1 MNRRHC
7 HRLFLI
13 GIAAL
18 AISNANAATPPS
30 QVAPTTFATALTGIC
45 PGAHTIDNG
54 VRQADLDG
62 DGIAD
67 ASALVE
73 CPTGPNRRLVVFRGS
88 ADGTLRL
95 LAQSAA
101 WPVDPHRWDGLEVRK
116 NVLIYQQG
124 CAASC
129 SQPTSLEYKFRYTQG
144 TFVLIGQ
151 ELRRMLR
158 DEEHGKEIGV
168 DTGMSVNYLAGKVMY
183 FGKRGAARLQRTL
196 DFETLP
202 PVSLSGFDADKVD
215 EQHRQIHAL
224 SGYVDATLAL
234 QFLN

>member
-1 MNRRHC
+1 MKLRQC
-7 HRLFLI
+7 HLLAAI

-18 AISNANAATPPS
+18 ANANANAAASP
-30 QVAPTTFATALTGIC
+30 APTASATLATALTGIC
-45 PGAHTIDNG
+45 PGAHTIDNA
-54 VRQADLDG
+54 VRQTDLDG

-67 ASALVE
+67 TAALVE
-73 CPTGPNRRLVVFRGS
+73 CPAEPDRRLVVFKGS

-101 WPVDPHRWDGLEVRK
+101 WPIDPHRWDGLEVRK
-116 NVLIYQQG
+116 NVLVYQQG

-144 TFVLIGQ
+144 AFVLVGQ
-151 ELRRMLR
+151 EQRHMWR
-158 DEEHGKEIGV
+158 DEEHGKEIEV

-183 FGKRGAARLQRTL
+183 FGKRGATRFERTL
-196 DFETLP
+196 DFGTLP

-224 SGYVDATLAL
+224 SGYVDAKLAL